1 MRVVITRDR
10 RAKVASDGMISNLIS
25 PGAGQSGLFGKL
37 GQGFGLA
44 GALKNLGQP
53 DAEAETLEAK
63 VQAQKDMLERYAT
76 VPEIQRS
83 GLDQQIRLAQKS
95 EEQDASN
102 LATLIDAGIS
112 PEAAHA
118 QISSNKMQRNQQV
131 ANLLGG
137 MDRMQTNLNLQQ
149 KALTDQAY
157 AGLRE
162 AQLEQ
167 EMYDIA
173 GKRADKTAGLFD
185 LGTQFTGMEDFF
197 NPQAAGVKSSARGYK
212 HGGITPGPHDHDVL
226 NLVISHEDGTP
237 AVDQDGDEMH
247 VTGSEAIIP
256 DYIFDELMS
265 AAKAGDKN
273 ALFEIFM
280 DEIATEERFQ
290 G

>member
-1 MRVVITRDR
+1 M
-10 RAKVASDGMISNLIS
+10 ANEGMISNLIS

-44 GALKNLGQP
+44 GALRNLGQP

-137 MDRMQTNLNLQQ
+137 LDRMQTNLDLQQ

-185 LGTQFTGMEDFF
+185 LGTQFMGMEDFF
-197 NPQAAGVKSSARGYK
+197 NPGVKSSARGYK
-212 HGGITPGPHDHDVL
+212 HGGITPGP
-226 NLVISHEDGTP
+226 HEDGTP

-256 DYIFDELMS
+256 DYIFDELMA

>member
-10 RAKVASDGMISNLIS
+10 RAKVANEGMISNLIS

-37 GQGFGLA
+37 GQGFGFA
-44 GALKNLGQP
+44 GALRNLGQP
-53 DAEAETLEAK
+53 DAEAEAMDAK
-63 VQAQKDMLERYAT
+63 VQAQKDMFERYAT

-83 GLDQQIRLAQKS
+83 GIDQQIRLAEKS
-95 EEQDASN
+95 AEQDAST
-102 LATLIDAGIS
+102 LATLIEAGVS

-118 QISSNKMQRNQQV
+118 QVSSNKMQRDSQV

-137 MDRMQTNLNLQQ
+137 LDQMKTQQDMQQ

-162 AQLEQ
+162 AQLDKEL
-167 EMYDIA
+167 YDIA
-173 GKRADKTAGLFD
+173 GKREAKTAGLFD
-185 LGTQFTGMEDFF
+185 LGTQFMGMEDFF
-197 NPQAAGVKSSARGYK
+197 NPGVKSAARGYK

-237 AVDQDGDEMH
+237 AVDKDGDEMH

-256 DYIFDELMS
+256 DYIFDELMA